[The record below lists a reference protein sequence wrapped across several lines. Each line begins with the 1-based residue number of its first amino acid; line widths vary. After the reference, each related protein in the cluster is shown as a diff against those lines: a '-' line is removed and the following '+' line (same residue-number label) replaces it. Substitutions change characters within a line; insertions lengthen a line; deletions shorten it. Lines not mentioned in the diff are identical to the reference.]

1 MKMESDHKKFKKGEA
16 MQKDG
21 DDCFTCRK
29 TNCIQVSVN
38 GNGYWCRY
46 CGYGGTIS
54 YAVEDS
60 K

>member
-1 MKMESDHKKFKKGEA
+1 MMVRKFKKGEA

-46 CGYGGTIS
+46 CGYGGTVS

>member
-1 MKMESDHKKFKKGEA
+1 MISKTFKKGEA

-29 TNCIQVSVN
+29 TNCIQVSAN
-38 GNGYWCRY
+38 GNGY
-46 CGYGGTIS
+46 CGTVS